1 MANFISL
8 VCPSC
13 GGKLKVSPGTISLT
27 CQHCGNEHM
36 VKQDAGGALLL
47 ESFARCPVC
56 GRNDRCEKVTAV
68 IASQSHAITG
78 TEQKTET
85 VVNPQGQ
92 RVQVVHEV
100 PFTRQQVSALGQR
113 LAAPAPPFIPSDLP
127 PEPGPGSWIA
137 SGVLAALV
145 GLGLGLGGLLFLA
158 GGVNQ
163 AFFVPG
169 STTEAALLTLLAGCA
184 GTLLSLLVLAGS
196 AALFVF
202 GRRTVTR
209 KKAEHAQRVRELL
222 AGRKQ
227 VQEDHD
233 NAMRRW
239 QALYYCARDDVV
251 FLPGEASSAPVGEM
265 LRYLKQPDAR
275 K

>member
-78 TEQKTET
+78 TEQKMQA

-92 RVQVVHEV
+92 RIEVVREV

-113 LAAPAPPFIPSDLP
+113 LAPPVPPQISGDLP
-127 PEPGPGSWIA
+127 PGPGSGSWIVSA
-137 SGVLAALV
+137 VLAGLV
-145 GLGLGLGGLLFLA
+145 GIGLGLGGLLFLA

-163 AFFVPG
+163 AFFVSG
-169 STTEAALLTLLAGCA
+169 SSTETVLLTFLAGCA
-184 GTLLSLLVLAGS
+184 GSLLGLLFLGGAVGI
-196 AALFVF
+196 FVF
-202 GRRTVTR
+202 GRRNVSR
-209 KKAEHAQRVRELL
+209 KKAEHAQQIREIFEQRRRIQQ
-222 AGRKQ
+222 AYETA
-227 VQEDHD
+227 VQ
-233 NAMRRW
+233 RW
-239 QALYYCARDDVV
+239 QSLYYCARDDVV
-251 FLPGEASSAPVGEM
+251 FLPGEGTSAPLGEM
-265 LRYLKQPDAR
+265 QAYLKRPAPVR
-275 K
+275 

>member
-1 MANFISL
+1 
-8 VCPSC
+8 
-13 GGKLKVSPGTISLT
+13 LT
-27 CQHCGNEHM
+27 CQHCGNEHL

-92 RVQVVHEV
+92 RVQVVREV

-113 LAAPAPPFIPSDLP
+113 LAPPAAPYISSDLP
-127 PEPGPGSWIA
+127 PEPGSGSWIT

-145 GLGLGLGGLLFLA
+145 GIGLGLGGLLFLA

-163 AFFVPG
+163 AFFVSG
-169 STTEAALLTLLAGCA
+169 STTESVLLTLLAGCA
-184 GTLLSLLVLAGS
+184 GTILSLLVLGGS
-196 AALFVF
+196 VAIFVF
-202 GRRTVTR
+202 GRKNVTR
-209 KKAEHAQRVRELL
+209 KKAEHAQRVRELF
-222 AGRKQ
+222 AERKQ
-227 VQEDHD
+227 IQDEHD

-239 QALYYCARDDVV
+239 QSLYYCARDDVV
-251 FLPGEASSAPVGEM
+251 FLPGEGTSAAVGE
-265 LRYLKQPDAR
+265 LQAYLKRPAIP